1 MAGIPGQQ
9 TLPEDLSEPAWTENM
24 SFPPPTHAL
33 NYTLRISTRAKYV
46 RLCLS
51 LQRGLEVIV
60 PKGFDTRRVA
70 EIIRDKQRWIEQTT
84 ARLCTHRGVL
94 ACGETLPQRIALP
107 ALNEAWRVRYLTDC
121 PPIEDPEGLYGGL
134 VLAIDSDPADRACCR
149 QLLRTWLRQRAY
161 IRLVPMLK
169 GLSLA
174 HKLPYAQ
181 ASVRGQ
187 TTIWASCSA
196 SKHISINYKLLFL
209 PPQLVCYV
217 FIHELCHTRHLN
229 HSLQCWALVR
239 SLEPNYQRIEK
250 ELRTAWRLIPLWAE

>member
-24 SFPPPTHAL
+24 SFPTPTHAL

-51 LQRGLEVIV
+51 LQRGLEVVV

-70 EIIRDKQRWIEQTT
+70 EIVRDKQRWIERTM
-84 ARLCTHRGVL
+84 ARLCSQREVL
-94 ACGETLPQRIALP
+94 ACEETLPQRIALP
-107 ALNEAWRVRYLTDC
+107 ALNEAWRVRYLTDR

-134 VLAIDSDPADRACCR
+134 VLAIDSDPADLGYCK

-161 IRLVPMLK
+161 TRLIPMLK

-174 HKLPYAQ
+174 HKLPYVQ

-187 TTIWASCSA
+187 ITIWASCSA
-196 SKHISINYKLLFL
+196 GRHISINYKLLFL
-209 PPQLVCYV
+209 PPELVCYV
-217 FIHELCHTRHLN
+217 FIHELCHTRHLD
-229 HSLQCWALVR
+229 HSPRFWSLVR